1 MKREYLCLIA
11 CLLLAGCSTVE
22 HFDKEAPPEYLT
34 NRRSEFFRSGPAQ
47 AFPPEK
53 LDKDTTLNVLR
64 KDSGYA
70 FVRLLDNR
78 TGYVAFSDLRAAPP
92 VAPGVPFDPVI
103 VEEIVEVPLPDF
115 RAIPDEIPEKLRNK

>member
-1 MKREYLCLIA
+1 MA
-11 CLLLAGCSTVE
+11 
-22 HFDKEAPPEYLT
+22 
-34 NRRSEFFRSGPAQ
+34 
-47 AFPPEK
+47 
-53 LDKDTTLNVLR
+53 LNVLK

-78 TGYVAFSDLRAAPP
+78 TGYVAFSDLRVAPP

-115 RAIPDEIPEKLRNK
+115 RAIPDEIPEKLPKK